1 MSISELKRKS
11 KQDMKNNYGFAILT
25 MILLNLVLFGAM
37 TVGLF
42 IGLIIVVG
50 AVKCCFAAFY
60 VDVAN
65 HTQQGVDSTYRGF
78 RQFARAL
85 WAGVI
90 MFLIALAILLV
101 MAIVSVIILG
111 ATHADFSTTTPV
123 MIVCAIV
130 GIVIALLIFVR
141 LSFVFHIMNHEVDL
155 SAVQCI
161 KRSWALSKG
170 MFFKILLLNLSFIG
184 WWLLVAITLGAMY
197 LYVSP
202 YYQTTRANLYLS
214 VAKEQTTENK

>member
-1 MSISELKRKS
+1 MSIGELKRKS
-11 KQDMKNNYGFAILT
+11 KADMKNNYGFAILT

-37 TVGLF
+37 TLGLF
-42 IGLIIVVG
+42 IGMVLVLG
-50 AVKCCFAAFY
+50 AVRCCFAAFY

-65 HTQQGVDSTYRGF
+65 HTRQGVDSTYRGF

-111 ATHADFSTTTPV
+111 ASHADFSATAPV
-123 MIVCAIV
+123 MLICAII
-130 GIVIALLIFVR
+130 GIVIIFLIFVR
-141 LSFVFHIMNHEVDL
+141 LSFVFYIMNHEVDL

-161 KRSWALSKG
+161 RRSWALSKG
-170 MFFKILLLNLSFIG
+170 MFFKIVLLNLSFIG

-197 LYVSP
+197 LYVGP
-202 YYQTTRANLYLS
+202 YYETTRANLYLS
-214 VAKEQTTENK
+214 AAGAVGNK